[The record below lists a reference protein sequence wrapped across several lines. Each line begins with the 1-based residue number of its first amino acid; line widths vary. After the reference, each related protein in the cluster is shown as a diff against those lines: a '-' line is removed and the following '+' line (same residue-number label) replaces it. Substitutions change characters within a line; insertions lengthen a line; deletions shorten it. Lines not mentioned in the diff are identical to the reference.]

1 MSLIRGAASALAI
14 AFCLAFSPPLEAYGL
29 FPAIGED
36 AGHLL
41 DTAPIVSLGAGAA
54 LSTAA
59 FLVENPYGNM
69 GFMGHGFLE
78 DCSEVCDAAFGW
90 PLLGGAAAL
99 WAGGSLADAPNTE
112 EAGQMLTEG
121 LLLTYGFTGL
131 LKLGAGRLRPD
142 GSDRESFPSAHAAGT
157 ACVAVIVWDRWGP
170 EAGIPAAVV
179 AGFTALSRVTLG
191 KHYPSDVIAGA
202 AIGASIGLAVAEAHS
217 DREGDIVVPAVKVW
231 WDTESGLGI
240 GI

>member
-1 MSLIRGAASALAI
+1 MSPVRGAASALVI
-14 AFCLAFSPPLEAYGL
+14 AVCLVRCPCLEAYGL

-41 DTAPIVSLGAGAA
+41 DTAPLVSLGAGAA

-59 FLVENPYGNM
+59 FLTECPHGNE

-90 PLLGGAAAL
+90 PLLGGAVAL
-99 WAGGSLADAPNTE
+99 WAGGTLADSPDTE

-121 LLLTYGFTGL
+121 LLITYGFTGL
-131 LKLGAGRLRPD
+131 LKLGTGRLRPD
-142 GSDRESFPSAHAAGT
+142 GSNNRSFPSGHAAGT

-170 EAGIPAAVV
+170 EAGIPAALI

-202 AIGASIGLAVAEAHS
+202 AIGASTGLAVAGAHS
-217 DREGDIVVPAVKVW
+217 DRDGDTVVPAVKIW
-231 WDTESGLGI
+231 WDTESGLGL